1 MGSASDTPRLSIIVP
16 VLNEALGMPQWLAR
30 LQPCRQASCEII
42 VVDGG
47 SSDNTVQLATGLADQ
62 IVISPSGRGCQM
74 NTGAALARGRVLLF
88 LHADTQLPPS
98 APALIR
104 QAIEHGASWGA
115 LTCGSKARFPALVWS
130 PL

>member
-1 MGSASDTPRLSIIVP
+1 MSGSDRRISMGSASDTPQLSIIVP

-74 NTGAALARGRVLLF
+74 NTGAALARGPVLLF
-88 LHADTQLPPS
+88 VTLVLGIPGTPLSQVRWYD
-98 APALIR
+98 
-104 QAIEHGASWGA
+104 EVGAW
-115 LTCGSKARFPALVWS
+115 
-130 PL
+130 